1 MNQQQPRR
9 IGELLLRLTLGGLLL
24 WAGALKLGDAAAL
37 SIEVGNY
44 QLVPALAPFVALFLP
59 CLEITVGTA
68 LIAGTPP
75 WRHAAALCALAIF
88 AVFTAAVTT
97 VVVRGIDV
105 NCGCF
110 GKRSG
115 PVNQWTVLRD
125 LVLLAGAAVL
135 YRLTAPTSA
144 PATSRIVGRS

>member
-1 MNQQQPRR
+1 MNQPRR
-9 IGELLLRLTLGGLLL
+9 VGELLLRVALGGLLL

-44 QLVPALAPFVALFLP
+44 QLFPALAPFVALVLP
-59 CLEITVGTA
+59 GIEIAVGAA

-75 WRHAAALCALAIF
+75 WRHAAALCTLVIF
-88 AVFTAAVTT
+88 AVFTVAVTT

-110 GKRSG
+110 GKKSG
-115 PVNQWTVLRD
+115 PVNQGTVLRD
-125 LVLLAGAAVL
+125 AVLLAFAAVL
-135 YRLTAPTSA
+135 YRLTATGAKVWA
-144 PATSRIVGRS
+144 PRP

>member
-1 MNQQQPRR
+1 MNQQLRR
-9 IGELLLRLTLGGLLL
+9 LGELLLRVTLAGLLL
-24 WAGALKLGDAAAL
+24 WAGTFKLGDAAAL

-44 QLVPALAPFVALFLP
+44 QLFPGLAPFIALVLP
-59 CLEITVGTA
+59 CIEIAVAAA
-68 LIAGTPP
+68 LLAGTPP
-75 WRHAAALCALAIF
+75 WRHAAALCTLVIF
-88 AVFTAAVTT
+88 AVFTVAVTT

-110 GKRSG
+110 GKKSC

-135 YRLTAPTSA
+135 YRLTSPSVRLPTLQ
-144 PATSRIVGRS
+144 R